1 VTLAY
6 ANVGQVANSP
16 LMENNRRITS
26 RTLTDGRGNS
36 YAWSYSYRTP
46 NVNSLGTARG
56 PQSPWTLYGN
66 WGTQSYPNSAALYY
80 NAFTDVLHDSQDWLA
95 QKPMKEFRGHDW
107 VLETDPNGAQIKH
120 WFSQGEASDKCVPT
134 VTGGGITADAC
145 FQRLR
150 DGEFLKG
157 KEYQTKVFAV
167 GANVSTANP
176 LQETDHAF
184 VVVFFSYTNT
194 PLTGLWRAFTA
205 ERQSDAKQFEGTT
218 TPVVKTTKTFY
229 NPTCATDTTAT
240 VGYGNVGCIQEYNG
254 ASLVRTTKRSYAAN
268 ALDSWTWRDG
278 SGNLLD
284 PPPASVQYLVDRL
297 WQDASYDGSGGLLSL
312 THQFYD
318 ALPNGTTTGPS
329 VGTEGELRLVRKY
342 YDVPLSC
349 CTNIT
354 LHGTDTRTDYDSYG
368 NPTVEMTYAG
378 AGTYL
383 NGVYSTPGAGSAA
396 RTTTT
401 TYDTTFHALPTQ
413 VTNPLNQIARAD
425 YDDRM
430 GTLLRVTG
438 PNTTTPTDCSQTN
451 YAVPST
457 NSYNIPASEQ
467 SSCAQYD
474 VFGRMVALIKPGDS
488 TSYPTLQA
496 SYKDTEQPFR
506 YRLDR
511 REVAGSANTRIEQQF
526 YDGLG
531 RKIQTKAESS
541 LNAQNIVVDTR
552 YDGLNQVSAQSQP
565 HYVSENSATFYQYT
579 VPGAS
584 LVTRRRPTTRWAAR
598 SASGRRMGCGA
609 STPTAWSAA

>member
-1 VTLAY
+1 
-6 ANVGQVANSP
+6 
-16 LMENNRRITS
+16 
-26 RTLTDGRGNS
+26 
-36 YAWSYSYRTP
+36 
-46 NVNSLGTARG
+46 
-56 PQSPWTLYGN
+56 
-66 WGTQSYPNSAALYY
+66 
-80 NAFTDVLHDSQDWLA
+80 
-95 QKPMKEFRGHDW
+95 

-368 NPTVEMTYAG
+368 NPTVEMTYAA

-438 PNTTTPTDCSQTN
+438 PNTTTTPTDCSQTN

-457 NSYNIPASEQ
+457 NSYSIPASEQ

-474 VFGRMVALIKPGDS
+474 VFGRLVALIKPGDS
-488 TSYPTLQA
+488 TTYPTVQA

-511 REVAGSANTRIEQQF
+511 REVAGSATTRIEQQF

-565 HYVSENSATFYQYT
+565 HYLSENSATFYQYT

-584 LVTRRRPTTRWAAR
+584 LVTRRRRPTTRWAAR

-609 STPTAWSAA
+609 STPTA